1 MWFNMQHFSG
11 LLRPLRFALTPR
23 NDDTRQRHCEL
34 VKQSRQTTMPD
45 CFGLRPLLHYV
56 FIVICL
62 LFFLCIFER

>member
-34 VKQSRQTTMPD
+34 AKQSRNNEYQQIEKT
-45 CFGLRPLLHYV
+45 CHW
-56 FIVICL
+56 
-62 LFFLCIFER
+62 